1 MQKQMKK
8 EKNKSQTDW
17 NFPRSQCSHNLT
29 EELCLLLLTLVVD
42 RSAVIVVIGGF
53 QAKTNINGLQIAPP
67 ARKPSLHDAV
77 AGILFFLEN
86 AITFNWSWGWSWCW
100 CWRWSWSRRWWCW
113 GWSWTVHS
121 CSDVHGFIGNATC
134 VLPHWKTDEALLT
147 P

>member
-77 AGILFFLEN
+77 AGILVVLEHTL
-86 AITFNWSWGWSWCW
+86 TFNGSWG
-100 CWRWSWSRRWWCW
+100 WRWSWCWCW

-121 CSDVHGFIGNATC
+121 CSDIHGFISNTTC
-134 VLPHWKTDEALLT
+134 ILSHGKTDE
-147 P
+147 